1 MTGLRARKPQ
11 KQERKILNSL
21 VRNILGGILIM
32 GAATLVGIAQNSTR
46 SQPLALIPRVQP
58 GPNGVS
64 GNTADGL
71 AAVDLSTSSAAMGKG
86 LISTEEVKNSLDNP
100 AIFIIDARAD
110 KAFNDGHIS
119 GALNVPYDRF
129 TDFYDFLLATIPMEA
144 TTVICYCWSPTCD
157 FSDQLAQE
165 LRFMGY
171 TNVLIYREGW
181 DAWQEAGYS
190 VEP

>member
-1 MTGLRARKPQ
+1 MVREETLS
-11 KQERKILNSL
+11 SL
-21 VRNILGGILIM
+21 VRNILGGMLIM
-32 GAATLVGIAQNSTR
+32 GAATLAGIAQNSTR
-46 SQPLALIPRVQP
+46 SQPMALIPRVQT
-58 GPNGVS
+58 GPTGAS
-64 GNTADGL
+64 GNTAGGL
-71 AAVDLSTSSAAMGKG
+71 ATVDLSTSSAAMGEG

-110 KAFNDGHIS
+110 EAFNNGHIS

-129 TDFYDFLLATIPMEA
+129 TDFYDFLLVTIPMEA

-190 VEP
+190 SEP